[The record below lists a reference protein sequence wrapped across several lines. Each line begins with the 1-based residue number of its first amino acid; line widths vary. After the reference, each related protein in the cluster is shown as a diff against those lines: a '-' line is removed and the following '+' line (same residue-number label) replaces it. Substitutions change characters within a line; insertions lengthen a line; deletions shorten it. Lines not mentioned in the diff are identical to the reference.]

1 MKLKSRSEKY
11 KKIKLIILVIL
22 IGIFFLL
29 LDFILIK
36 STMVIN
42 SIYNEV
48 DVVNNQNDID
58 IIANYSNKTGSF

>member
-29 LDFILIK
+29 LDFILIN